1 MTLKVSVESLG
12 CAKNLVDSEIMMGL
26 LSQYNYQLTND
37 PTEADIIIVNTCGF
51 IEAAKQ
57 ESIDT
62 IIGLGRLKETGN
74 CKILVVA
81 GCLGERYADELL
93 KELPEVDVIIG
104 TGNYPE
110 IIQVLDEALKGNRI
124 AKSGDVHV
132 KISEDL
138 PRLLAT
144 PGYTAYLK
152 IADGCDNCCTYCIIP
167 KLRGSYRSRSMENIL
182 EEAKTLGQKGVKEL
196 ILIAQDT
203 TRYGI
208 DLYGELKLPELLRRL
223 CMIEGIQWIRILYCY
238 PDVISDELINTMAEE
253 EKICKYLDLPIQ
265 HCNNTILKRMNR
277 KTTKEHILTIIEK
290 LRRRMPD
297 IALRTSLIVGFP
309 GETEEQF
316 EELKSFVEEVKFDKL
331 GVFTYSQEED
341 TPASRLKNQIDEET
355 KNARRDEIMVMQKD
369 ISLKKNI
376 EKIGKIYDILVEEKI
391 EEDNVYI
398 GRTAYDAPEIDGI
411 VYFPAVCPLNPGD
424 FAKVRITDALEYDL
438 MGEMIYNESCEQIDN
453 C

>member
-1 MTLKVSVESLG
+1 MPLKVSIESLG

-26 LSQYNYQLTND
+26 LNKYNYELTD
-37 PTEADIIIVNTCGF
+37 KKEVAEIIIVNTCGF

-62 IIGLGRLKETGN
+62 IIALGKYKEEGN

-93 KELPEVDVIIG
+93 EELPEVDAIIG

-110 IIQVLDEALKGNRI
+110 IIQIIDEALRGNRV
-124 AKSGDVHV
+124 AKSGNINV

-144 PGYTAYLK
+144 PRYSAYLK

-167 KLRGSYRSRSMENIL
+167 KLRGSYRSRDMESIIK
-182 EEAKTLGQKGVKEL
+182 EAQAMVESGVKEL
-196 ILIAQDT
+196 IIIAQDT

-208 DLYGELKLPELLRRL
+208 DLYGEYKLTGLLSQLCTIENLK
-223 CMIEGIQWIRILYCY
+223 WIRILYCY
-238 PDVISDELINTMAEE
+238 PDEISEELIDIIASE

-265 HCNNTILKRMNR
+265 HCSNEVLKRMNR
-277 KTTKEHILTIIEK
+277 KTTKEHIITVIER
-290 LRRRMPD
+290 LRKKIPD

-316 EELKSFVEEVKFDKL
+316 RELASFVRDMEFDKL

-341 TPASRLKNQIDEET
+341 TPAAKLKDQLDEAIKET
-355 KNARRDEIMVMQKD
+355 RRDEIMLIQKD
-369 ISLKKNI
+369 ISLKKNR
-376 EKIGKIYDILVEEKI
+376 EKIGKICDILVEEKL
-391 EEDNVYI
+391 EEENVYI
-398 GRTAYDAPEIDGI
+398 GRTIYDAPEIDGI
-411 VYFPAVCPLNPGD
+411 VYFSSALLLNPGD
-424 FAKVRITDALEYDL
+424 FVKVRITDALEYDL
-438 MGEMIYNESCEQIDN
+438 TGEMILNESCK
-453 C
+453 